1 MLSSDTY
8 VNGQAIKEREEV
20 LAQKI
25 SGYLKRGGQ
34 SYGKGGA
41 QPEILGCR

>member
-34 SYGKGGA
+34 RYGKGGE
-41 QPEILGCR
+41 QSEILGCR